1 MPAFRYL
8 AVDSKGA
15 RVSGELKAEAIE
27 GAIRDLQSGGHTII
41 SLQPADQSG
50 PGEDTLSGR
59 LARFLHGVRTHI
71 PLRDVVFF
79 TRQLATMFSAGMTLE
94 RAVSNLIAN
103 EANPR
108 LRKILLA
115 VAADL
120 QKGQSLSEAMGRHPG
135 AFNSLY
141 ISLIKAGEAGG
152 SLGNTLE
159 RLADY
164 LERSEETRRK
174 VISSLYYPVF
184 VLVFLAICVGILV
197 LKIAPMFDRVYK
209 SFGADLPVPTR
220 MLMTISNFLVR
231 NLPLGFL
238 MAMAAGGGLFLFAL
252 SDRGRWVLDA
262 IRLKVPVFGA
272 LIQDATMAHF
282 SRTFGL
288 LLSSSVPVVD
298 SLALAGQT
306 VGNVLIRKG
315 VDTVREM
322 IRDGHSIHAA
332 MRRTLVFPSIL
343 VQLVA
348 TGEET
353 GEVEKLLLKAA
364 EYYEKKVD
372 TLISRLSSLIEPIL
386 IVLMGAVVGALV
398 IVIYLPIFYLGMAMK
413 RGMR

>member
-8 AVDSKGA
+8 AVNAQGE
-15 RVSGELKAEAIE
+15 RVSGDLKAEALE
-27 GAIRDLQSGGHTII
+27 GAIRELQSGGHTII
-41 SLQPADQSG
+41 SLLPVEKAG
-50 PGEDTLSGR
+50 GGEDTLSGR
-59 LARFLHGVRTHI
+59 LARVVHSVRTHI

-94 RAVSNLIAN
+94 RSVSNLIAN

-108 LRKILLA
+108 LKKTLLA

-135 AFNSLY
+135 AFNNLY
-141 ISLIKAGEAGG
+141 IALIKAGEAGG
-152 SLGNTLE
+152 SLGTTLE

-174 VISSLYYPVF
+174 VVSSLYYPVF
-184 VLVFLAICVGILV
+184 VLAFLTVCVLILV

-209 SFGADLPVPTR
+209 SFGADLPGPTR
-220 MLMTISNFLVR
+220 VLMTASNFLVR
-231 NLPLGFL
+231 NLPFGILAALGIGFGFF
-238 MAMAAGGGLFLFAL
+238 MFAL
-252 SDRGRWVLDA
+252 SDRGRWYLDA
-262 IRLKVPVFGA
+262 ARLRLPIFGS
-272 LIQDATMAHF
+272 LLKDATMANF

-298 SLALAGQT
+298 SLALAGRT
-306 VGNVLIRKG
+306 VSNVIVRKG
-315 VDTVREM
+315 VDSVREL
-322 IRDGHSIHAA
+322 IQDGQSIHAA
-332 MRRTLVFPSIL
+332 MRKALVFPSIL

-364 EYYEKKVD
+364 DYYEKQVD
-372 TLISRLSSLIEPIL
+372 TLIGRLSSLIEPML

>member
-1 MPAFRYL
+1 MASFRYL
-8 AVDSKGA
+8 AVTAKGE
-15 RVSGELKAEAIE
+15 RVSGDLKAEAIE
-27 GAIRDLQSGGHTII
+27 GAIRELQSEGHTII
-41 SLQPADQSG
+41 SLQPVDKTGAGDDS
-50 PGEDTLSGR
+50 LSGR
-59 LARFLHGVRTHI
+59 LARVVHGLKTHI

-94 RAVSNLIAN
+94 RSVSNLIAN

-108 LRKILLA
+108 LRKILGA

-135 AFNSLY
+135 AFNSLFV
-141 ISLIKAGEAGG
+141 SLIKAGEAGG
-152 SLGNTLE
+152 SLGPTLE
-159 RLADY
+159 RLAEY
-164 LERSEETRRK
+164 QERSEEVRRK

-184 VLVFLAICVGILV
+184 VLAFLALCVAILV

-209 SFGADLPVPTR
+209 SFGADLPAPTR
-220 MLMTISNFLVR
+220 LLMSVSNFLVR
-231 NLPLGFL
+231 NLPFGILIAFAIGF
-238 MAMAAGGGLFLFAL
+238 GLFLFAL
-252 SDRGRWVLDA
+252 SDRGRWYLDA
-262 IRLKVPVFGA
+262 IRLKLPVFGS
-272 LIQDATMAHF
+272 LLKDATMANF

-298 SLALAGQT
+298 SLALAGRT
-306 VGNVLIRKG
+306 VSNVLVKKG
-315 VDTVREM
+315 VDSVREQ
-322 IRDGHSIHAA
+322 IQDGQSIHAA
-332 MRRTLVFPSIL
+332 MRRALVFPAIL

-364 EYYEKKVD
+364 DYYEKKVD
-372 TLISRLSSLIEPIL
+372 TLIGRLSSLIEPIL
-386 IVLMGAVVGALV
+386 IVLMGAVVGTLV